1 MFTGCFQP
9 CLPFAFPLDEN
20 SQDLMELFQMID
32 SGDGH
37 LVAVRFLF
45 GGYYSPYAPCMVY
58 LPTFA
63 LKITQM

>member
-1 MFTGCFQP
+1 MIHGISFPEIPSEIPSEMP

-37 LVAVRFLF
+37 QWTPDDRLQQRYGDL
-45 GGYYSPYAPCMVY
+45 
-58 LPTFA
+58 
-63 LKITQM
+63 I